1 MYTAYCDDK
10 IIYSPLM
17 VEQKIITSD
26 AKITYE
32 LNKAGSFTFTIPVMH
47 PEYDHFKKL
56 RSIITVKDD
65 DTEIWRG
72 RVIDTTKDFYNNKKI
87 VCEGELAFLNDALI
101 EPYDYSKSGITV
113 GSMLNKYISSY
124 RANCPTERDIRLG
137 IITAVNSSTVI
148 YPKSES
154 YANVLT
160 NMLSVLVETCGGHL
174 QIRRSDGVS
183 YLDYLNTAIN
193 MADQQ
198 ITFGVNLLDLEEYVN
213 AADVY
218 TYLIPLGKKD
228 DDGNPLTIE
237 SVNNGSKYIK
247 SVDGEKLYGKI
258 ERCITW
264 DNITDAS
271 LLKSTAEEKLASA
284 IQEVTSI
291 EITAVDLKLLGANVD
306 SIEVGKYVT
315 VISTPHD
322 IHDNFLCSKIELNL
336 HQPANSVYTFG
347 VTRSSLTETQAV
359 YNTSI
364 KDVHITTDWLQAA
377 IDNATAMMT
386 GSKGGYKVTEYDE
399 HGRWLRDLYMNAPNK
414 EDASLVMQIN
424 MNGIGFSRDGF
435 DGPYKNAWTI
445 DGTFL
450 GEFIKA
456 GSVQTEALSAEYKSL
471 VTDEINAISTAKFQ
485 VADQKITAE
494 VTRASK
500 AEDLLAASINV
511 QAGKIEQRVSK
522 GEFGTYV
529 QQYYNRVLIGFN
541 TDSKY
546 VQIDAGAIS
555 IYDNGIKYSKKR
567 AKFDQNGNHFYRDGY
582 YVGKIGTNQWTNNNA
597 HKGLVFDLSYQ
608 GKYMAWAHEEYDGAP
623 GYTTI
628 WGFSRAGSIYG
639 EFGLHAGCDIYMHN
653 WTLHNVSIDGL
664 STDGYNGW
672 TGSIPIVTSITDNGD
687 GSISWTYSSITV
699 RNGIITSA
707 PR

>member
-65 DTEIWRG
+65 DAEIWRG

-101 EPYDYSKSGITV
+101 EPYDYSESGITV

-160 NMLSVLVETCGGHL
+160 NMLSVLIETCGGHL
-174 QIRRSDGVS
+174 QIRRSSGVS

-364 KDVHITTDWLQAA
+364 KDVHITTDWLQQA

-399 HGRWLRDLYMNAPNK
+399 HRRWLRDLYMNAPNK
-414 EDASLVMQIN
+414 EDATLVMQIN

-435 DGPYKNAWTI
+435 NGPYKNAWTI
-445 DGTFL
+445 DGTLL

-456 GSVQTEALSAEYKSL
+456 GSVQAEALSAEYKQL
-471 VTDEINAISTAKFQ
+471 VTNEINTTVTSKFQ
-485 VADQKITAE
+485 VAENLISAE
-494 VTRASK
+494 VTRATNQ
-500 AEDLLAASINV
+500 EIELAASIQV
-511 QAGKIEQRVSK
+511 TSEQINQKVSK
-522 GEFGTYV
+522 GDVSSQLSLEAGQITLSGPRLKIDTEKFKLEVDGACRIIDGYLETSDNTRLASMWGGALYFGDKASGLDVGMLSFVPTKRMMCVGGYGNYEKLGLGYWSDNMNFNSMITLESTMDKPGI
-529 QQYYNRVLIGFN
+529 QFN
-541 TDSKY
+541 TDF
-546 VQIDAGAIS
+546 S
-555 IYDNGIKYSKKR
+555 IQGRTGLTQTIGFVKEVTYGPDNSLDKAY
-567 AKFDQNGNHFYRDGY
+567 
-582 YVGKIGTNQWTNNNA
+582 
-597 HKGLVFDLSYQ
+597 
-608 GKYMAWAHEEYDGAP
+608 
-623 GYTTI
+623 
-628 WGFSRAGSIYG
+628 GSIEVY
-639 EFGLHAGCDIYMHN
+639 
-653 WTLHNVSIDGL
+653 
-664 STDGYNGW
+664 
-672 TGSIPIVTSITDNGD
+672 
-687 GSISWTYSSITV
+687 
-699 RNGIITSA
+699 NGIIINVK
-707 PR
+707 

>member
-65 DTEIWRG
+65 DAEIWRG

-174 QIRRSDGVS
+174 QIRRNDGVS

-364 KDVHITTDWLQAA
+364 KDVHITTDWLQQA

-414 EDASLVMQIN
+414 EDATLVMQIN

-456 GSVQTEALSAEYKSL
+456 GSVQAEALSAEYKKS
-471 VTDEINAISTAKFQ
+471 VTKEINTTVTSKFQ
-485 VADQKITAE
+485 VAENLISAE
-494 VTRASK
+494 VTRATGQ
-500 AEDLLAASINV
+500 EVELAAAIQVTSEQIN
-511 QAGKIEQRVSK
+511 QKVSK
-522 GEFGTYV
+522 GDVSSQLSLEAGQITLSGPRLKIDTEKFKLEVDGACRIIDGYVETSDDTRLASMWGGCVYFGDKASG
-529 QQYYNRVLIGFN
+529 L
-541 TDSKY
+541 
-546 VQIDAGAIS
+546 DAGMLSFIPSNRMMCVGGYGA
-555 IYDNGIKYSKKR
+555 YGKLGLGYWPDNDTFSPYITIENGYERPGIQLNTAFS
-567 AKFDQNGNHFYRDGY
+567 
-582 YVGKIGTNQWTNNNA
+582 VIGKEG
-597 HKGLVFDLSYQ
+597 
-608 GKYMAWAHEEYDGAP
+608 
-623 GYTTI
+623 
-628 WGFSRAGSIYG
+628 
-639 EFGLHAGCDIYMHN
+639 
-653 WTLHNVSIDGL
+653 
-664 STDGYNGW
+664 
-672 TGSIPIVTSITDNGD
+672 ITDHVEYMKPD
-687 GSISWTYSSITV
+687 GSKGWLYIWC
-699 RNGIITSA
+699 GIVIQNE
-707 PR
+707 

>member
-65 DTEIWRG
+65 DAEIWRG

-174 QIRRSDGVS
+174 QIRRNDGVS

-364 KDVHITTDWLQAA
+364 KDVHITTDWLQQA

-414 EDASLVMQIN
+414 EDATLVMQIN

-456 GSVQTEALSAEYKSL
+456 GSVQAEALSAEYKQS
-471 VTDEINAISTAKFQ
+471 VTDKINTTVTSQFKVAENLIS
-485 VADQKITAE
+485 AE
-494 VTRASK
+494 VTRATGQ
-500 AEDLLAASINV
+500 EVELAAAIQVTSEQIN
-511 QAGKIEQRVSK
+511 QKVSK
-522 GEFGTYV
+522 GDVSSQLSLEAGQITLSGPRLKIDTEKFKLEVDGACRIIDGYVETSDDTRLASMWGGCVYFGDKASG
-529 QQYYNRVLIGFN
+529 L
-541 TDSKY
+541 
-546 VQIDAGAIS
+546 DAGMLSFIPSNRMMCVGGYGA
-555 IYDNGIKYSKKR
+555 YGKLGLGYWPDNDTFSPYITIENGYERPGIQLNTAFS
-567 AKFDQNGNHFYRDGY
+567 
-582 YVGKIGTNQWTNNNA
+582 VIGKEG
-597 HKGLVFDLSYQ
+597 
-608 GKYMAWAHEEYDGAP
+608 
-623 GYTTI
+623 
-628 WGFSRAGSIYG
+628 
-639 EFGLHAGCDIYMHN
+639 
-653 WTLHNVSIDGL
+653 
-664 STDGYNGW
+664 
-672 TGSIPIVTSITDNGD
+672 ITDHVEYMKPD
-687 GSISWTYSSITV
+687 GSKGWLYIWC
-699 RNGIITSA
+699 GIVIQNE
-707 PR
+707 